1 MPPHP
6 KASNPTRRVSSSLS
20 KVSTPPNSIRGSKSS
35 RPTKI
40 ITLKLSA
47 KALSRFPHDQPQA
60 QPSSAPK
67 QTGKRASTSANNT
80 SHKKDE
86 AKSAEVKHEKG
97 SPPPPP
103 SSSETPQPSANDSA
117 SSKAAAKSGSP
128 KTGSKRGLGA
138 GVEGPKPRARP
149 GPKKKIRLD
158 DNGGPAKGT
167 SANAPA
173 PTHKLGPKA
182 NQGAI
187 NAGLRALDRT
197 GTPCRKWQKKGFLL
211 KTFTG
216 VCWELPSWRAPPKN
230 LDSSGD
236 SYKGSQAT
244 SNSQSKDT
252 NSSSN
257 VGSENSPA
265 PVTSML
271 KEGIASSPTAG
282 LSISA

>member
-1 MPPHP
+1 MVP
-6 KASNPTRRVSSSLS
+6 NRELDRVQRRRFDCKSLL
-20 KVSTPPNSIRGSKSS
+20 T
-35 RPTKI
+35 
-40 ITLKLSA
+40 
-47 KALSRFPHDQPQA
+47 
-60 QPSSAPK
+60 
-67 QTGKRASTSANNT
+67 
-80 SHKKDE
+80 
-86 AKSAEVKHEKG
+86 
-97 SPPPPP
+97 
-103 SSSETPQPSANDSA
+103 
-117 SSKAAAKSGSP
+117 
-128 KTGSKRGLGA
+128 
-138 GVEGPKPRARP
+138 PKPILDVTNCQHR
-149 GPKKKIRLD
+149 D

-216 VCWELPSWRAPPKN
+216 VCWELPSWHAPPKN

-271 KEGIASSPTAG
+271 KEGIASSPIPG
-282 LSISA
+282 LSVSA